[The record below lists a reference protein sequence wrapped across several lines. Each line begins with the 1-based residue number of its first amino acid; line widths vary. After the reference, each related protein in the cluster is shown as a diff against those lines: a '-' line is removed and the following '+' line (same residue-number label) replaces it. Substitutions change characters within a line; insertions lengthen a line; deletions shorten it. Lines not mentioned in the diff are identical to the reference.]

1 MNIYTYI
8 YILYII
14 YIHHDPSIR
23 YYNFLK
29 FSPSIQASSWQQHLA
44 EEVPSLAAL
53 PAFLRSDAP
62 EALAMAAP
70 QGGMVPKGLAQ
81 GQQGGEIM
89 GKSWG
94 THGEHRNMERTC
106 CAKIGGKGWKRMEK
120 EQI

>member
-1 MNIYTYI
+1 MYI
-8 YILYII
+8 SIMIHLLDTII
-14 YIHHDPSIR
+14 M
-23 YYNFLK
+23 FLK

-62 EALAMAAP
+62 EALAVAAP

-81 GQQGGEIM
+81 GQQGGELM

-94 THGEHRNMERTC
+94 TWKEHAVQKLEE
-106 CAKIGGKGWKRMEK
+106 KDGKGWKRNEYESIPK
-120 EQI
+120 